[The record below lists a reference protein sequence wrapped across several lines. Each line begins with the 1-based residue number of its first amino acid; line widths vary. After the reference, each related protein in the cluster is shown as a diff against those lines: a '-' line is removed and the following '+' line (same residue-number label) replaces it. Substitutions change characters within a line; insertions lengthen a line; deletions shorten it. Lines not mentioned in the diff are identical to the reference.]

1 LIYLEDENNRKDSE
15 LEDLKRKVEE
25 KKEELNDLKKYKG
38 EEMIVKIKSMGQVI
52 DYSIPCYSEDPFY
65 IVEEKLYEKFERYR
79 EKNNIFLYGGRAILR
94 YKSIKE
100 NKIDDSMP
108 ILLPDLTNQS
118 NNMLNNSFCL
128 FYYDNNR
135 NNNNENYQINEN
147 NNNNNMNN
155 NGNNNFVASLMDY
168 LNSLI
173 NLNIEN
179 DNNQNPM
186 NIPIRN
192 IQDNNN

>member
-1 LIYLEDENNRKDSE
+1 MIYLEDENNRKDTE

-25 KKEELNDLKKYKG
+25 KKEELNDFKKYKG
-38 EEMIVKIKSMGQVI
+38 EEMIVKIQSMDQEI
-52 DYSIPCYSEDPFY
+52 DYAIPCYSEDPFY

-118 NNMLNNSFCL
+118 NYMLNNSFCL
-128 FYYDNNR
+128 FSYDNGR

-147 NNNNNMNN
+147 NNNMNN
-155 NGNNNFVASLMDY
+155 NENNNFVASLMDY

-173 NLNIEN
+173 NSNIGN
-179 DNNQNPM
+179 DNNQNHM
-186 NIPIRN
+186 NIPLRN
-192 IQDNNN
+192 NQDNNN

>member
-1 LIYLEDENNRKDSE
+1 MINLEDEINRKDTE
-15 LEDLKRKVEE
+15 LEDLKRKFQE

-38 EEMIVKIKSMGQVI
+38 EEMIVNIKSMDQVI
-52 DYSIPCYSEDPFY
+52 DYNIPCYSEDPFY

-108 ILLPDLTNQS
+108 ILLPDLSNQS
-118 NNMLNNSFCL
+118 NIMLNNSFCL
-128 FYYDNNR
+128 FSYDNNR
-135 NNNNENYQINEN
+135 NNNNENNQINE
-147 NNNNNMNN
+147 NNNNMNN

-173 NLNIEN
+173 NLNIGN
-179 DNNQNPM
+179 GNNQNPM
-186 NIPIRN
+186 NIPLRN
-192 IQDNNN
+192 NQNNNN